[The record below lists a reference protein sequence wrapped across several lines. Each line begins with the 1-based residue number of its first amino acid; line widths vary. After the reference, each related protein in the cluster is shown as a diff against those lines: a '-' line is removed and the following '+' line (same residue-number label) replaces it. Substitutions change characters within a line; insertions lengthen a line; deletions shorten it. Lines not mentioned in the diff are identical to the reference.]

1 MGAMG
6 GRRRFRGKARG
17 LQIALGIWG
26 AWEVLNGALATF
38 ATQAG
43 ANMVGWAPKFGW
55 NSDILAMSAQY
66 GMGLFLLGFLYLL
79 AASDPVRYAL
89 FVWVAIAEQAV
100 GVLIG
105 FNGTFVVKTITVPQF
120 CALAVIN
127 AIIAAVFLKLR
138 AVGAGDA
145 DLGPLD
151 GTEGASAAD
160 LKAVPTGRE
169 T

>member
-1 MGAMG
+1 M
-6 GRRRFRGKARG
+6 
-17 LQIALGIWG
+17 QIALAIWG

-138 AVGAGDA
+138 AD
-145 DLGPLD
+145 D
-151 GTEGASAAD
+151 GTADAGSGPPEEAKGASGGE
-160 LKAVPTGRE
+160 LKVVPTGRE
-169 T
+169 M